1 MIKKIILDTN
11 FLLIPAQFKLDIF
24 SEISRVCD
32 FNYQLCILDK
42 TIGELNG
49 IIQSKQKGK
58 NKAAAKLALTI
69 IKSKKLK
76 ILKTKEDKP
85 VDDLIMDVN
94 DAIVATTDKELISR
108 LKEKKAK
115 IIRLRQKKYLMIG

>member
-11 FLLIPAQFKLDIF
+11 FLLIPAQFKVDIF

-49 IIQSKQKGK
+49 IIQSRQKGK

-69 IKSKKLK
+69 ISSKKLK
-76 ILKTKEDKP
+76 ILKTREDKP
-85 VDDLIMDVN
+85 VDDLILDVD

-115 IIRLRQKKYLMIG
+115 IIRLRQKNYLIIE